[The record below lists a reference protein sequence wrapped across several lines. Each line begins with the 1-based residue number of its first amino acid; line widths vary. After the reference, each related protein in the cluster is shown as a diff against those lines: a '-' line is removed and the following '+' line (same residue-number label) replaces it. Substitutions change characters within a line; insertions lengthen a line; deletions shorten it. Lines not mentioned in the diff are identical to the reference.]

1 MSKRG
6 DPAANPHERGAA
18 LLAILLLVAV
28 MAGLS
33 VLALDRLKLS
43 TSLSANGAALD
54 QARAFAFG
62 AENLALARV
71 ADLNAIDETRTTLAG
86 GWNTRVIDIPLPDG
100 SATARV
106 RDAGNCFNLN
116 SLAQGQLPTALTAR
130 ESGAIQFVALMQL
143 LGIPQADAR
152 HIAAALA
159 DWLDT
164 DSIPN
169 PDGAEDDA
177 YARAP
182 LPYRP
187 ADTLLADPS
196 ELRAVAGVTPAIY
209 ARLKPWICTLPV
221 TDLSPLN
228 VNTLTPDQAPL
239 VAMLLPGKL
248 DLARARAIIEARPA
262 DGWSEIADF
271 WRVPALT
278 AVTPTVDV
286 QAQPALRTRWF
297 ALNLDVEVS
306 GAQLS
311 ETALIDGGLAPPR
324 LVSRRWGSDE

>member
-1 MSKRG
+1 
-6 DPAANPHERGAA
+6 
-18 LLAILLLVAV
+18 
-28 MAGLS
+28 
-33 VLALDRLKLS
+33 
-43 TSLSANGAALD
+43 
-54 QARAFAFG
+54 
-62 AENLALARV
+62 
-71 ADLNAIDETRTTLAG
+71 
-86 GWNTRVIDIPLPDG
+86 
-100 SATARV
+100 
-106 RDAGNCFNLN
+106 
-116 SLAQGQLPTALTAR
+116 
-130 ESGAIQFVALMQL
+130 
-143 LGIPQADAR
+143 
-152 HIAAALA
+152 
-159 DWLDT
+159 
-164 DSIPN
+164 
-169 PDGAEDDA
+169 
-177 YARAP
+177 